1 MAGGNVCT
9 LTESVDVM
17 LACVGV
23 KTLEIKTD
31 ANESVASST
40 VCVLNFIVAS
50 ASVITSSYF
59 SVSVVNAWA

>member
-1 MAGGNVCT
+1 M
-9 LTESVDVM
+9 LIESVDDLM

-23 KTLEIKTD
+23 KALEIKTD

-40 VCVLNFIVAS
+40 VCVLNLVVAS
-50 ASVITSSYF
+50 PSVITASYF